1 MNIIN
6 FAQPHTA
13 NFLVDII
20 VWLVG
25 ITSSVAVGII
35 LFTLILKLVTTPFDV
50 FSKISMRKNALKM
63 EAMRP
68 ELEKLQKQYADNKQL
83 YNQKMMALYK
93 KNGYSMFGA
102 CLPTILML
110 VIFIVAI
117 NAFTS
122 YSQFQNLTYFYNMS
136 NSYNSAIYDGF
147 EVDES
152 DNKYI
157 YKLENGAVVLS
168 LDKILADTANSDN
181 GELPINNGAS
191 SLKYV
196 KGEDSQEVEGQTII
210 SKYIEYST
218 ANGYVKAKSFY
229 DYKDGVVYV
238 VSTEYTADANALKS
252 NSSLKNENNKTYA
265 EVIAEDVL
273 AGKTETTPEAF
284 ILDIAQT
291 RSAGTFREE
300 NSSFLWVK
308 NIWVT
313 DSPLAHPIE
322 GTWNEFKS
330 KHGYPND
337 ATEIVQEAD
346 YQNLTAKL
354 DDEKNSVNGYFI
366 LAVLTAGISFLMQW
380 VTTKTQKAQME
391 LQTVNGQGMQ
401 TQKMMMWIMPIMMAV
416 FAFMYTAAFSIY
428 MILSSG
434 ISILS
439 TLGINW
445 LVDKKFGKTKKKE
458 EKSVIRGRVHDEEP
472 EPVVEK
478 KKKEEKI
485 EQPDFITSKDKPK
498 THIRGRLK

>member
-6 FAQPHTA
+6 FAQPQTA

-35 LFTLILKLVTTPFDV
+35 LFTLILKLITTPFDV

-152 DNKYI
+152 ENKYI
-157 YKLENGAVVLS
+157 YKLENGKVELS
-168 LDKILADTANSDN
+168 LDAVLEDTTGKTS
-181 GELPINNGAS
+181 GTLPIISNGTS
-191 SLKYV
+191 SSFIYE
-196 KGEDSQEVEGQTII
+196 KGEESQEIEGQTII
-210 SKYIEYST
+210 SKYIIYST
-218 ANGYVKAKSFY
+218 AKGYVKAKSFY

-238 VSTEYTADANALKS
+238 VSTEYEADANALK
-252 NSSLKNENNKTYA
+252 NSSLKNENNKTFV
-265 EVIAEDVL
+265 EVL
-273 AGKTETTPEAF
+273 AERPETTAESF
-284 ILDIAQT
+284 IIDIAKT
-291 RSAGTFREE
+291 RSAEKFREE

-313 DSPLAHPIE
+313 DSPLSHPIE

-330 KHGYPND
+330 KHGYPDN
-337 ATEIVQEAD
+337 ATEVVQEAD
-346 YQNLTAKL
+346 YQNLIAKL
-354 DDEKNSVNGYFI
+354 GPEKDSVNGYFI

-416 FAFMYTAAFSIY
+416 FAFMYTAAFSLY
-428 MILSSG
+428 MILSSA

-445 LVDKKFGKTKKKE
+445 IVDKKFGKTKKKE
-458 EKSVIRGRVHDEEP
+458 EKQVIRGRVHDEEP

>member
-1 MNIIN
+1 MNT
-6 FAQPHTA
+6 Q
-13 NFLVDII
+13 
-20 VWLVG
+20 
-25 ITSSVAVGII
+25 
-35 LFTLILKLVTTPFDV
+35 
-50 FSKISMRKNALKM
+50 
-63 EAMRP
+63 
-68 ELEKLQKQYADNKQL
+68 
-83 YNQKMMALYK
+83 
-93 KNGYSMFGA
+93 
-102 CLPTILML
+102 
-110 VIFIVAI
+110 
-117 NAFTS
+117 
-122 YSQFQNLTYFYNMS
+122 
-136 NSYNSAIYDGF
+136 
-147 EVDES
+147 
-152 DNKYI
+152 YI

-181 GELPINNGAS
+181 GELSINNGTS

-196 KGEDSQEVEGQTII
+196 KGEDSQVVEGQTII

-238 VSTEYTADANALKS
+238 VSTEYEADANALK

-313 DSPLAHPIE
+313 DSPLSHPIE

-337 ATEIVQEAD
+337 ATEIVQDAD
-346 YQNLTAKL
+346 YQNLIAKL
-354 DDEKNSVNGYFI
+354 GSEKDSVNGYFI

-416 FAFMYTAAFSIY
+416 FAFMYTAAFSLY
-428 MILSSG
+428 MILSSA

-445 LVDKKFGKTKKKE
+445 IVDKKFGKAKKAE
-458 EKSVIRGRVHDEEP
+458 EKQVIRGRVHDEKP

-478 KKKEEKI
+478 PKKEEI